1 MPDLEAGS
9 YQDTAALGAES
20 NVQDKNNAHNTQT
33 MNGRD
38 ESSCLSNLCLKST
51 IEDKEL
57 KGLFSISLIIFK
69 L

>member
-51 IEDKEL
+51 IEDK
-57 KGLFSISLIIFK
+57 
-69 L
+69 